1 MWLENGLKRVIDRL
15 MAQKCHCWYLIGWK
29 NTKNDSWVL
38 SVEKKPSPYFRG
50 DGNSGLRAGIVS
62 LQKSLLRII
71 AASNNPISHTD
82 PLFAKLAI
90 LKMDDLF
97 AQRIR
102 IFSYKLSRNLLPI
115 GVSSLFDRISHNHR
129 TRGASSNLY
138 VARSDGKSIRSIAP
152 KHWNSLPSDLRN
164 SPSISSFRDGSKRG
178 LLAPYSAFVCSV
190 AGCPS
195 CSAAPAWWSLV
206 GRYLAGQHSLSLAL
220 SRSLSLSL
228 SLVLVS
234 PGHLYLFFWVDICL
248 HRWLGSGTDFPIHLH
263 IVPIYGTIIADLFC
277 IFFFF
282 ISIYGLYICSC

>member
-1 MWLENGLKRVIDRL
+1 MRGLYRKVNGELKKLSDWFAHNRLTLNYSKTEFVDFSKPTNVLSENRNRL
-15 MAQKCHCWYLIGWK
+15 MIDGNLIRKVDETKFLGVLIDKDISWRGHIGK
-29 NTKNDSWVL
+29 VLTRVRQTMGIIGRARGFMNGPQLLLLYNTMVL
-38 SVEKKPSPYFRG
+38 PHLQYCLLNWGNFKG
-50 DGNSGLRAGIVS
+50 DGNSGLRGGLVS
-62 LQKSLLRII
+62 LQKSLVRII
-71 AASNNPISHTD
+71 AESRNPISHTD

-115 GVSSLFDRISHNHR
+115 GVSSLFDRVSHNHR

-195 CSAAPAWWSLV
+195 CSAAPAW
-206 GRYLAGQHSLSLAL
+206 
-220 SRSLSLSL
+220 
-228 SLVLVS
+228 
-234 PGHLYLFFWVDICL
+234 
-248 HRWLGSGTDFPIHLH
+248 
-263 IVPIYGTIIADLFC
+263 
-277 IFFFF
+277 
-282 ISIYGLYICSC
+282 